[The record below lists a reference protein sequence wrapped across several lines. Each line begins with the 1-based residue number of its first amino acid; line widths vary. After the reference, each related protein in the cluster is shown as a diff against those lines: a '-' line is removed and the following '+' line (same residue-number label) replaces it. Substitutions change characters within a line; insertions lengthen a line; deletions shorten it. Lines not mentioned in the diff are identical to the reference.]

1 MKGRSYIGVL
11 VLIVCLNSL
20 LVKYHSYFSDDE
32 DKIYIIYTDNTR
44 NNETSLL
51 LHYKSLLQQV
61 TKRHLP
67 KTILQYYKKSFSVFV
82 AKLTKE
88 EANKMAGLKGVVSVF
103 LNQKSNILTTK
114 SWDFI
119 GLTQYVEREY
129 YESDVVVGVIDSG
142 IWPES
147 SSFDDKG
154 FGPLRNKWND
164 SCIAFNFSC
173 NRKIIGAKYYL
184 STSNE
189 PLSQADFES
198 PRDSKGHG
206 THTASTAAG
215 NPVTIASMLGLAQ
228 GTTRFAIPSARTFVY
243 KVCWSAGCFDE
254 SILAAFDEAVLDG
267 VDILSVSLRSDSI
280 DNTNHFK
287 DVISIGA
294 FHAMRQG
301 VLTVVAGGN
310 FGPRPAS
317 LHNLS
322 PWTIVVGAST
332 LDRRFITAVK
342 LGDNRTYE
350 GVSLNAF
357 DLEETLYPI
366 IFGEDASNTILDVF
380 RRKSRFWKLNN
391 TLDVRLVKGKIVL
404 CEGKEGVE
412 EAFRVGAI
420 GILMYGPTLPEK
432 ALSYPLPAC
441 FLQTKDVTGIFKYIS
456 STRNPV
462 ATILK
467 TYELNDTLAPVVVS
481 FSSRGPNTAI
491 SEILKPDL
499 IAPGVNILS
508 SWPSNLP
515 ISNILGETRKSEFN
529 IKSGTSMSC
538 PHVSGAAAY
547 FKSFHPTWSP
557 AAIRSALMT
566 TAKKMSP
573 VNNRDAE
580 FGYGAGEVDAV
591 KALHPGLVYDADE
604 EDYIKLLCG
613 HGFNTT
619 AALQLITGDNSSC
632 SEITPGSARDL
643 NYPSFALKAAHPK
656 QHVSGRFHRIV
667 TNVGTPFST
676 YRAIVTAP
684 RGLHIYVIPSVL
696 SFTSL
701 GENHTYVVIVD
712 GVLKKSM
719 VSASLTWDDGYFNVR
734 SPIVIFDERAER
746 VATSSTLRN
755 VVIITVVVIFFSFA
769 IIIIRY
775 KELCIF
781 L

>member
-1 MKGRSYIGVL
+1 
-11 VLIVCLNSL
+11 
-20 LVKYHSYFSDDE
+20 
-32 DKIYIIYTDNTR
+32 
-44 NNETSLL
+44 
-51 LHYKSLLQQV
+51 
-61 TKRHLP
+61 
-67 KTILQYYKKSFSVFV
+67 
-82 AKLTKE
+82 
-88 EANKMAGLKGVVSVF
+88 MAGLKGVVSVF

-147 SSFDDKG
+147 SSFNDKG
-154 FGPLRNKWND
+154 FGPLPTKWND

-228 GTTRFAIPSARTFVY
+228 GTTRFAIPSHF
-243 KVCWSAGCFDE
+243 
-254 SILAAFDEAVLDG
+254 L
-267 VDILSVSLRSDSI
+267 SLRSDSI
-280 DNTNHFK
+280 DNSNHFK

-332 LDRRFITAVK
+332 LDKRFITAVK
-342 LGDNRTYE
+342 LGDNRTYRFH
-350 GVSLNAF
+350 SPKIN
-357 DLEETLYPI
+357 DLLIKLFLSY
-366 IFGEDASNTILDVF
+366 
-380 RRKSRFWKLNN
+380 RFCLNN

-467 TYELNDTLAPVVVS
+467 TYDLNDTLAAVVAS
-481 FSSRGPNTAI
+481 FFSRGPNTAI

-499 IAPGVNILS
+499 TAHGINILA

-515 ISNILGETRKSEFN
+515 ILDILGETRKSEFD

-538 PHVSGAAAY
+538 PHESGAAAY
-547 FKSFHPTWSP
+547 VKSFHLTWSP
-557 AAIRSALMT
+557 AAILSALMT
-566 TAKKMSP
+566 TG
-573 VNNRDAE
+573 NRNE
-580 FGYGAGEVDAV
+580 
-591 KALHPGLVYDADE
+591 
-604 EDYIKLLCG
+604 
-613 HGFNTT
+613 
-619 AALQLITGDNSSC
+619 
-632 SEITPGSARDL
+632 
-643 NYPSFALKAAHPK
+643 
-656 QHVSGRFHRIV
+656 
-667 TNVGTPFST
+667 
-676 YRAIVTAP
+676 
-684 RGLHIYVIPSVL
+684 
-696 SFTSL
+696 
-701 GENHTYVVIVD
+701 
-712 GVLKKSM
+712 
-719 VSASLTWDDGYFNVR
+719 
-734 SPIVIFDERAER
+734 
-746 VATSSTLRN
+746 
-755 VVIITVVVIFFSFA
+755 
-769 IIIIRY
+769 
-775 KELCIF
+775 
-781 L
+781 

>member
-20 LVKYHSYFSDDE
+20 LVKYHSYFSDEE

-67 KTILQYYKKSFSVFV
+67 KTTLQYYKKSFSGFV

-154 FGPLRNKWND
+154 FGPLRTKWND

-206 THTASTAAG
+206 THTASTAAAG

-228 GTTRFAIPSARTFVY
+228 GTTR
-243 KVCWSAGCFDE
+243 
-254 SILAAFDEAVLDG
+254 L
-267 VDILSVSLRSDSI
+267 
-280 DNTNHFK
+280 
-287 DVISIGA
+287 
-294 FHAMRQG
+294 
-301 VLTVVAGGN
+301 
-310 FGPRPAS
+310 
-317 LHNLS
+317 
-322 PWTIVVGAST
+322 
-332 LDRRFITAVK
+332 
-342 LGDNRTYE
+342 
-350 GVSLNAF
+350 
-357 DLEETLYPI
+357 
-366 IFGEDASNTILDVF
+366 
-380 RRKSRFWKLNN
+380 FWKLNN

-432 ALSYPLPAC
+432 ALSYPLPPC

-456 STRNPV
+456 STSNPV

-467 TYELNDTLAPVVVS
+467 TYELNDKLAPVVAS

-499 IAPGVNILS
+499 TAHGINILA

-515 ISNILGETRKSEFN
+515 ILDILGETRKSEFN

-538 PHVSGAAAY
+538 PHEYGAAAY
-547 FKSFHPTWSP
+547 VKSFHLTWSP
-557 AAIRSALMT
+557 AAILSALMT
-566 TAKKMSP
+566 TAKKMSLD
-573 VNNRDAE
+573 NNRDAE
-580 FGYGAGEVDAV
+580 FGYGAGEVDPD
-591 KALHPGLVYDADE
+591 KALHPGLVYDAD
-604 EDYIKLLCG
+604 
-613 HGFNTT
+613 GFLTT
-619 AALQLITGDNSSC
+619 AALQLITRDNSSC
-632 SEITPGSARDL
+632 SEITHALARDL
-643 NYPSFALKAAHPK
+643 NYPSFALKASHSK
-656 QHVSGRFHRIV
+656 QHVSGRFHRTV

-676 YRAIVTAP
+676 YRAIVTP
-684 RGLHIYVIPSVL
+684 PKGLHIYVIPIVL

-712 GVLKKSM
+712 GVLNKSM
-719 VSASLTWDDGYFNVR
+719 ESASLTWDDGYFKVKAHTVFESGFSVTRQQIR
-734 SPIVIFDERAER
+734 S
-746 VATSSTLRN
+746 
-755 VVIITVVVIFFSFA
+755 
-769 IIIIRY
+769 
-775 KELCIF
+775 F
-781 L
+781 LA